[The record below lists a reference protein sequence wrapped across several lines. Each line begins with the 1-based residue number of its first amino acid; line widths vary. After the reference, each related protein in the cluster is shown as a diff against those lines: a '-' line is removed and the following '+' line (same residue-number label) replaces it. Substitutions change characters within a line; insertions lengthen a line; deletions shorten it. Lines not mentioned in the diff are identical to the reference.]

1 MFREKKSFYTKGV
14 LLMLL
19 VVLMASLLSAG
30 AVCAEEIPGGAD
42 RITIEGADEKSEQ
55 ALEDIN
61 SNKEVI
67 LFADD
72 AGTLQS
78 NGTAQ
83 TDKVVLSY
91 SRIIRYEDFYTRNF
105 RVTYDGKTKV
115 AYCVQPKEMPPA
127 EGTWTAKE
135 YNSSLMAK
143 ALYYSYGYPGYDKKL
158 RPYLSKKD
166 LDDDYEDD
174 DGAYALS
181 HMILSYFYDKQS
193 ISSDAFLGVSSQ
205 TKKVVMAAAELIE
218 NSWPDVPDNSALS
231 LNMTK
236 AKAVWDKA
244 SGKQKTPV
252 FKLNGHED
260 NRITVTVPDNVT
272 MVRKSD
278 GQEKSFSEG
287 KKVKVFGGDSFYF
300 TAPDSVSGIYKSPE
314 MSGVIADFQPYLIS
328 ITGKQN
334 IIFCGKGDADSVSFS
349 IEWVNFGKL
358 NLVKLSEL
366 PDITEG
372 NSNYSLEGA
381 EYEIYDSKGKIYDKL
396 VTDKKGEASAKLPY
410 GSYYIKESGAPEGY
424 AADISKHDVNIKS
437 ARTDVIVIEKPMIG
451 IPDIIVHKKDKEL
464 SENENEKK
472 NENVSLYA
480 ATLENA
486 HYTIK
491 YYDGYYNEDTDF
503 SELKPVRSWVVRT
516 DKAGKASLNKESL
529 VSGDKLYVNTEGT
542 AVLPLGTITIQETEA
557 PAGYVIDSRVYV
569 RQIKGDGR
577 TQIVNA
583 FEMLTHEEQIIRGD
597 LKFLKKAEGEDGFL
611 EGIPFRI
618 TSKSTGESAVLY
630 TDRNGMAS
638 TEKSSISIGACRTV
652 SDSAGALPYDTY
664 IIDEERCEKNI
675 GLQLVKGIEV
685 IVDKNNSV
693 VDLGI
698 ITDKRINL
706 HTSACEKNTGN
717 KKIPAGSS
725 VTIRD
730 TVRYDGLE
738 IGKEYVL
745 KGKLMDRSSGKI
757 LMMNGHDVTGTAT
770 FTAAASSGEECVEF
784 KLDSSNLKG
793 KELVV
798 FEYLYESGELIA
810 MHNDLDSRD
819 QTVEVESDRILL
831 PETGDEFPIIL
842 LAGIILTAVSGAM
855 CALRRTR

>member
-287 KKVKVFGGDSFYF
+287 KKS
-300 TAPDSVSGIYKSPE
+300 
-314 MSGVIADFQPYLIS
+314 
-328 ITGKQN
+328 
-334 IIFCGKGDADSVSFS
+334 
-349 IEWVNFGKL
+349 
-358 NLVKLSEL
+358 
-366 PDITEG
+366 
-372 NSNYSLEGA
+372 
-381 EYEIYDSKGKIYDKL
+381 
-396 VTDKKGEASAKLPY
+396 
-410 GSYYIKESGAPEGY
+410 
-424 AADISKHDVNIKS
+424 
-437 ARTDVIVIEKPMIG
+437 
-451 IPDIIVHKKDKEL
+451 
-464 SENENEKK
+464 
-472 NENVSLYA
+472 
-480 ATLENA
+480 
-486 HYTIK
+486 
-491 YYDGYYNEDTDF
+491 
-503 SELKPVRSWVVRT
+503 
-516 DKAGKASLNKESL
+516 
-529 VSGDKLYVNTEGT
+529 
-542 AVLPLGTITIQETEA
+542 
-557 PAGYVIDSRVYV
+557 
-569 RQIKGDGR
+569 
-577 TQIVNA
+577 
-583 FEMLTHEEQIIRGD
+583 
-597 LKFLKKAEGEDGFL
+597 
-611 EGIPFRI
+611 
-618 TSKSTGESAVLY
+618 
-630 TDRNGMAS
+630 
-638 TEKSSISIGACRTV
+638 
-652 SDSAGALPYDTY
+652 
-664 IIDEERCEKNI
+664 
-675 GLQLVKGIEV
+675 
-685 IVDKNNSV
+685 
-693 VDLGI
+693 
-698 ITDKRINL
+698 
-706 HTSACEKNTGN
+706 
-717 KKIPAGSS
+717 
-725 VTIRD
+725 
-730 TVRYDGLE
+730 
-738 IGKEYVL
+738 
-745 KGKLMDRSSGKI
+745 
-757 LMMNGHDVTGTAT
+757 
-770 FTAAASSGEECVEF
+770 
-784 KLDSSNLKG
+784 
-793 KELVV
+793 
-798 FEYLYESGELIA
+798 
-810 MHNDLDSRD
+810 
-819 QTVEVESDRILL
+819 
-831 PETGDEFPIIL
+831 
-842 LAGIILTAVSGAM
+842 
-855 CALRRTR
+855 

>member
-252 FKLNGHED
+252 FKLNGHVD

-437 ARTDVIVIEKPMIG
+437 ARTDVIVREKPMIG

-583 FEMLTHEEQIIRGD
+583 LEMLTHEEQIIRGD

>member
-1 MFREKKSFYTKGV
+1 
-14 LLMLL
+14 
-19 VVLMASLLSAG
+19 
-30 AVCAEEIPGGAD
+30 
-42 RITIEGADEKSEQ
+42 
-55 ALEDIN
+55 
-61 SNKEVI
+61 
-67 LFADD
+67 
-72 AGTLQS
+72 
-78 NGTAQ
+78 
-83 TDKVVLSY
+83 
-91 SRIIRYEDFYTRNF
+91 
-105 RVTYDGKTKV
+105 
-115 AYCVQPKEMPPA
+115 
-127 EGTWTAKE
+127 
-135 YNSSLMAK
+135 
-143 ALYYSYGYPGYDKKL
+143 
-158 RPYLSKKD
+158 
-166 LDDDYEDD
+166 
-174 DGAYALS
+174 
-181 HMILSYFYDKQS
+181 
-193 ISSDAFLGVSSQ
+193 
-205 TKKVVMAAAELIE
+205 
-218 NSWPDVPDNSALS
+218 
-231 LNMTK
+231 
-236 AKAVWDKA
+236 
-244 SGKQKTPV
+244 
-252 FKLNGHED
+252 
-260 NRITVTVPDNVT
+260 
-272 MVRKSD
+272 
-278 GQEKSFSEG
+278 
-287 KKVKVFGGDSFYF
+287 
-300 TAPDSVSGIYKSPE
+300 
-314 MSGVIADFQPYLIS
+314 
-328 ITGKQN
+328 
-334 IIFCGKGDADSVSFS
+334 
-349 IEWVNFGKL
+349 
-358 NLVKLSEL
+358 
-366 PDITEG
+366 
-372 NSNYSLEGA
+372 
-381 EYEIYDSKGKIYDKL
+381 
-396 VTDKKGEASAKLPY
+396 
-410 GSYYIKESGAPEGY
+410 
-424 AADISKHDVNIKS
+424 
-437 ARTDVIVIEKPMIG
+437 MIG